1 MANDV
6 KIKINADLNTS
17 DAEAE
22 LRQRSSQFNKLG
34 QSIAKANQLKFNPI
48 AKATWNDFDR
58 IEAAFEKIKRKTPK
72 LAEELQRTGQA
83 DAMLV
88 DVNWDRLTGYS
99 ARAREALR
107 QDRKSTRLNS
117 SH

>member
-17 DAEAE
+17 DADAE
-22 LRQRSSQFNKLG
+22 LRQLSSQFNKLG

-58 IEAAFEKIKRKTPK
+58 IEAAFEKIKRTTPK
-72 LAEELQRTGQA
+72 LAEELQRTGRTEERR
-83 DAMLV
+83 V
-88 DVNWDRLTGYS
+88 GKECDVTGRYGCTS
-99 ARAREALR
+99 
-107 QDRKSTRLNS
+107 LN
-117 SH
+117 